1 MHFFSE
7 TVAKECGITSAVILN
22 HFAFWIKKNHAST
35 RHHHDGYWWT
45 HITTS
50 GLQEIFTYMSRSQIK
65 TAIKKLIDSELVI
78 SGNYNEDPFDRT
90 RWYAI
95 TEKGWTLLSKEGVR
109 LPKDDDTSPLDEAK
123 NIDRVTKNR
132 QCLSININNNTS
144 FQDNNQYKD
153 NNQKDK
159 DILCISG
166 RNARNPSTEELDE
179 FFKSLWKLYPKKK
192 GLGSVSKTQKL
203 KLFRRGYDEISRC
216 IERYKA
222 FLEDA
227 YSDAERDK
235 FTKNGSTFFNSGYMD
250 YLDENYNSQD
260 TPVGD
265 ENSTDGLEPWE
276 RPDWQG
282 GWVWVTSEDGL
293 TERVFKP
300 KPFNG

>member
-1 MHFFSE
+1 MHIFSE
-7 TVAKECGITSAVILN
+7 YVAMECGITSATILQ
-22 HFAFWIKKNHAST
+22 HFSFWIEKNRIDE
-35 RHHHDGYWWT
+35 RHFYDGRWWT
-45 HITTS
+45 YITVN
-50 GLQEIFTYMSRSQIK
+50 GLNEYFFYLTPKQIR
-65 TAIKKLIDSELVI
+65 TAVDKLIEHGLVVT
-78 SGNYNEDPFDRT
+78 GNYNDDRRNRT
-90 RWYAI
+90 RWYSI
-95 TEKGWTLLSKEGVR
+95 TDRGYELLAMSKRANMGKTE
-109 LPKDDDTSPLDEAK
+109 
-123 NIDRVTKNR
+123 VTKRANKDA
-132 QCLSININNNTS
+132 QKGKSLNNNISFCNININT
-144 FQDNNQYKD
+144 DKETYKET
-153 NNQKDK
+153 DK
-159 DILCISG
+159 DILCISAG
-166 RNARNPSTEELDE
+166 NACNPSTEELDE

-192 GLGSVSKTQKL
+192 GWGNVSRTQKL

-276 RPDWQG
+276 RQDWQG

-300 KPFNG
+300 KPFNGEL